1 MIPIG
6 QSLRYEY
13 LYLSTIVLIYLKE
26 KQNLI
31 TLMRSDSFFQVF
43 CITTVPFTSSF
54 VADQLRSHYLNPF
67 KRTLAVMRKANTDST
82 HYHYSPF
89 LIDNDAY
96 DTKTALIILNSPIRN
111 PPSPLFDKLW
121 DMANFRICADG
132 GANRLFDAT
141 TGNAYYTP
149 DLIRGDLDSLRQDVR
164 DYYSDKRVRIEKD
177 PCQDTND
184 LDKCLQIVSKEWLEG
199 NGPDHR
205 ICMYGAFG
213 GRFDQEM
220 ASIQSLYKWK
230 DVFQSKLFLYDDYTS
245 AFLLSEGVNHE
256 IRLPFH
262 GERIPTE
269 ADIGDGPTCGLIPMG
284 SKCESIKTT
293 GLKWDLHGDVPLEFG
308 GLVSTSNRLMEAVVT
323 VQATHPLVFTAEIM
337 AGRNI

>member
-1 MIPIG
+1 
-6 QSLRYEY
+6 
-13 LYLSTIVLIYLKE
+13 
-26 KQNLI
+26 
-31 TLMRSDSFFQVF
+31 MRSDSLLQAFF
-43 CITTVPFTSSF
+43 IAAVPFTFSLVS
-54 VADQLRSHYLNPF
+54 DQPRSYKEPF

-89 LIDNDAY
+89 LIDNGEY
-96 DTKTALIILNSPIRN
+96 DTKTALIILNSPMRN

-121 DMANFRICADG
+121 GMANFRICADG

-141 TGNAYYTP
+141 HGISNYKP
-149 DLIRGDLDSLRQDVR
+149 DLIRGDLDSLRKDVK
-164 DYYSDKRVRIEKD
+164 DYYAEKGVRIEKD

-184 LDKCLQIVSKEWLEG
+184 LDKCLQRVREEWLEV

-205 ICMYGAFG
+205 ICVYGAFG

-220 ASIQSLYKWK
+220 ASIQSLYNWNE
-230 DVFQSKLFLYDDYTS
+230 VLQGKLFLYDDHTS

-262 GERIPTE
+262 GECMPSCE
-269 ADIGDGPTCGLIPMG
+269 DIGDGPTCGLIPMG

-293 GLKWDLHGDVPLEFG
+293 GLKWDLNGDIPLEFG
-308 GLVSTSNRLMEAVVT
+308 GLVSTSNRLMEEVIT
-323 VQATHPLVFTAEIM
+323 VQTSHPIVFTAEVL
-337 AGRNI
+337 AGTKV